1 MRRLAL
7 DASVAIKWVVQEVYT
22 EAAVRLAE
30 SGYSWVIP
38 DLFHAEIGNVLWKKV
53 RRDEITE
60 RDALKALDLL
70 LSLEMTVRETRA
82 LLPYALRI
90 ALQFHCTV
98 YDAVYLSVAVGEN
111 CPLVTADQRLY
122 HTFSQ
127 TPLGRHL
134 LWVEDDISA

>member
-30 SGYSWVIP
+30 SGPSWVIP
-38 DLFHAEIGNVLWKKV
+38 DLFHAEVGNVLWKKV
-53 RRDEITE
+53 RRKELNE
-60 RDALKALDLL
+60 REAMKALDLL
-70 LSLEMTVRETRA
+70 LSLEMNVRETRI

-90 ALQFHCTV
+90 ALQSHCTV
-98 YDAVYLSVAVGEN
+98 YDAVYLSVAVDEN
-111 CPLVTADQRLY
+111 CPLVTADRRL
-122 HTFSQ
+122 FSSLSK

-134 LWVEDDISA
+134 LWVEEAASA